1 MAYIK
6 NQVPTL
12 IDNFGYQTI
21 FSPEMKSGKSFLVK
35 RNAAAFKLSK
45 EMLTSEEV
53 TSLQCNYAPLLLRK
67 KTVLYPEGRTSYKF
81 KQFLRGKVTI
91 YDKNTDMIIEGP
103 GKKAKGKM
111 ERRKKKQEEEDPL
124 EPDVAPDQS

>member
-1 MAYIK
+1 
-6 NQVPTL
+6 
-12 IDNFGYQTI
+12 
-21 FSPEMKSGKSFLVK
+21 
-35 RNAAAFKLSK
+35 
-45 EMLTSEEV
+45 
-53 TSLQCNYAPLLLRK
+53 
-67 KTVLYPEGRTSYKF
+67 VLYPEGRTSYKF